1 MIIMKYLIK
10 VYLSGGDEVHA
21 HSDEGNLLGDRTIIE
36 HVRSAS
42 VFEVFDRDFYAIGLN
57 PNVLTFKLKNE
68 GSRTESLLMALH
80 HSCTLD
86 PVEDREML
94 LGILKKCAVWYC
106 NYCDWEDS
114 QDE

>member
-1 MIIMKYLIK
+1 MKQIELNLPEW
-10 VYLSGGDEVHA
+10 VFWDA
-21 HSDEGNLLGDRTIIE
+21 HSHEGNLLGDRTIIE

-42 VFEVFDRDFYAIGLN
+42 VFEVFDRDFDAIGLN
-57 PNVLTFKLKNE
+57 PNVLTFKFKNKGVRSE
-68 GSRTESLLMALH
+68 RLLLALH

-94 LGILKKCAVWYC
+94 LGIMKKCAVWYC
-106 NYCDWEDS
+106 NYCDWEDA

>member
-1 MIIMKYLIK
+1 MIIMEYLIK

-21 HSDEGNLLGDRTIIE
+21 
-36 HVRSAS
+36 RSEESSREEAWS
-42 VFEVFDRDFYAIGLN
+42 RLKNNEVFDRDFDAIGLN
-57 PNVLTFKLKNE
+57 PNVLTFKFKNKGVRSE
-68 GSRTESLLMALH
+68 RLLLALH

-94 LGILKKCAVWYC
+94 LGIMKKCAVWYC
-106 NYCDWEDS
+106 NYCDWEGP

>member
-1 MIIMKYLIK
+1 MKQIELNLPEW
-10 VYLSGGDEVHA
+10 VFWDA
-21 HSDEGNLLGDRTIIE
+21 HSHEGNLLGDRTIIE

-42 VFEVFDRDFYAIGLN
+42 IFEVFDRDFDLIGLN
-57 PNVLTFKLKNE
+57 PNVLTFKFKNE
-68 GSRTESLLMALH
+68 GSRTERLLMALH

-94 LGILKKCAVWYC
+94 LGIMKKCAVWYC
-106 NYCDWEDS
+106 NYCDWEDA